1 MPMEKQGT
9 VENQLAHTIDQTEYD
24 SRYDRTAKKLLAN
37 KQILAQI
44 MKGCV
49 NEYSDCTVDD
59 IVEKYIEGTPE
70 VGSVGVH
77 VDDTNRPKK
86 STDVIKGSNNED
98 STLTEGTLFYDV
110 RFDAI
115 APKSADS
122 AEQEEVIRLII
133 NVEAQT
139 KFKPGWTK
147 ANKPTAGR
155 TKAIHRRL
163 ELSFNLYLLLLFVG
177 QNRASKSHLH
187 ITLRISRFLQFFNK

>member
-177 QNRASKSHLH
+177 QNRASKSLLH